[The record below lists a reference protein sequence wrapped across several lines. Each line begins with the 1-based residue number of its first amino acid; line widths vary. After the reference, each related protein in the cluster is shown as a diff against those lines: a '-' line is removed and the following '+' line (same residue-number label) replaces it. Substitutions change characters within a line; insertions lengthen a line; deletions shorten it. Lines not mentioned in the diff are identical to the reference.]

1 MDQVP
6 IALQFYTSG
15 GTELQVVGKTAGVD
29 KSTVSVAALWDA
41 NSRLARQ

>member
-15 GTELQVVGKTAGVD
+15 GKLQVVGKTAGVVHRF
-29 KSTVSVAALWDA
+29 SGSIMGY
-41 NSRLARQ
+41 

>member
-15 GTELQVVGKTAGVD
+15 GKLQVVGKTAGVD
-29 KSTVSVAALWDA
+29 KSTVLVART
-41 NSRLARQ
+41 NR